1 MNAPANSQDLDFTQ
15 IFGLKVAPVIAL
27 PDPAQV
33 ESDAMI
39 GAADLKSGGYCV
51 SLTRRRG
58 KPRAPAPADAR
69 ILVVEDDIS
78 IAALLQRLLKRAG
91 YQPVLAG
98 NGAELV
104 ECLRKPPLPHLVL
117 LDVMLPDIDG
127 FKILERIRQHQVIG
141 DLPVVLLTAKSDLAD
156 LMRGIAAGADGY
168 VTKPA
173 SREALEG
180 VVKQVLGGAPA

>member
-1 MNAPANSQDLDFTQ
+1 M
-15 IFGLKVAPVIAL
+15 
-27 PDPAQV
+27 
-33 ESDAMI
+33 
-39 GAADLKSGGYCV
+39 
-51 SLTRRRG
+51 
-58 KPRAPAPADAR
+58 
-69 ILVVEDDIS
+69 
-78 IAALLQRLLKRAG
+78 
-91 YQPVLAG
+91 
-98 NGAELV
+98 
-104 ECLRKPPLPHLVL
+104 VL